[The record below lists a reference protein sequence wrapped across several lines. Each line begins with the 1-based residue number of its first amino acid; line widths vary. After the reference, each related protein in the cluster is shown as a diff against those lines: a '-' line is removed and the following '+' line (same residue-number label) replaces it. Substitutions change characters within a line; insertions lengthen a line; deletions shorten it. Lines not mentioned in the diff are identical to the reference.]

1 MPTHR
6 NEVLDGLKFLLIVL
20 VAVGHFSEPYR
31 YTHTIVLGG
40 YSVIYL
46 FHMPLFILLSG
57 YFSKHI
63 TREKIKK
70 TFNNT
75 WQAYLLMAFV
85 AILLLTH
92 DWRSLILPKSSYW
105 YLLALMVW
113 KIMYLVLKKFVSK
126 DIHILCFSFALVP
139 ISMLLINRYVEVLA
153 VMRTI
158 CFFPFFVLGTMLSE
172 RRLQKIRSMRFIL
185 LALAILVSI
194 AIYCLSCRYVHELLW
209 HRRGAFQ
216 LSEEFGYSIG
226 QVFLSTA
233 LIYMASLLVAISL
246 LCVTRL
252 PRWMCKYG
260 KYSLTFYVLQ
270 DISWNVSKLFPDL
283 SLPMQ
288 YVWCFLTIFV
298 GICLVEKHWQ
308 YRLVRPFGK

>member
-85 AILLLTH
+85 GAP
-92 DWRSLILPKSSYW
+92 DKPCGG
-105 YLLALMVW
+105 
-113 KIMYLVLKKFVSK
+113 
-126 DIHILCFSFALVP
+126 LC
-139 ISMLLINRYVEVLA
+139 R
-153 VMRTI
+153 
-158 CFFPFFVLGTMLSE
+158 C
-172 RRLQKIRSMRFIL
+172 
-185 LALAILVSI
+185 
-194 AIYCLSCRYVHELLW
+194 
-209 HRRGAFQ
+209 
-216 LSEEFGYSIG
+216 
-226 QVFLSTA
+226 
-233 LIYMASLLVAISL
+233 
-246 LCVTRL
+246 
-252 PRWMCKYG
+252 
-260 KYSLTFYVLQ
+260 
-270 DISWNVSKLFPDL
+270 
-283 SLPMQ
+283 
-288 YVWCFLTIFV
+288 
-298 GICLVEKHWQ
+298 
-308 YRLVRPFGK
+308 

>member
-92 DWRSLILPKSSYW
+92 DWRSLILPKLSYW

-194 AIYCLSCRYVHELLW
+194 AIYCLSCRYVHEFALASE
-209 HRRGAFQ
+209 RR
-216 LSEEFGYSIG
+216 I
-226 QVFLSTA
+226 ST
-233 LIYMASLLVAISL
+233 
-246 LCVTRL
+246 
-252 PRWMCKYG
+252 
-260 KYSLTFYVLQ
+260 
-270 DISWNVSKLFPDL
+270 
-283 SLPMQ
+283 
-288 YVWCFLTIFV
+288 
-298 GICLVEKHWQ
+298 E
-308 YRLVRPFGK
+308 

>member
-126 DIHILCFSFALVP
+126 DIHILCFSG
-139 ISMLLINRYVEVLA
+139 S
-153 VMRTI
+153 T
-158 CFFPFFVLGTMLSE
+158 
-172 RRLQKIRSMRFIL
+172 
-185 LALAILVSI
+185 
-194 AIYCLSCRYVHELLW
+194 
-209 HRRGAFQ
+209 
-216 LSEEFGYSIG
+216 
-226 QVFLSTA
+226 VFS
-233 LIYMASLLVAISL
+233 V
-246 LCVTRL
+246 
-252 PRWMCKYG
+252 
-260 KYSLTFYVLQ
+260 
-270 DISWNVSKLFPDL
+270 N
-283 SLPMQ
+283 
-288 YVWCFLTIFV
+288 
-298 GICLVEKHWQ
+298 
-308 YRLVRPFGK
+308 